1 MHMYIERVTWEANL
15 KTFNIMDILLG
26 KEGKE
31 NVLSSEAEG
40 VGLLLKALCTGCER
54 RSEVRVYIFFV
65 TIST

>member
-31 NVLSSEAEG
+31 NVLCSGPEG

-54 RSEVRVYIFFV
+54 
-65 TIST
+65 